1 MNSAELAF
9 PDQAGAGFPGPH
21 KGDSKAQERATAVGK
36 PALMVPEGGARSL
49 WTAPGVCMV
58 VTQHEPVASPRLH
71 TDPRRAKEHRGHAA
85 SNSTDAPPTEGHAK
99 AEQGPLWW

>member
-21 KGDSKAQERATAVGK
+21 KGDSKAQERA
-36 PALMVPEGGARSL
+36 RSL

-71 TDPRRAKEHRGHAA
+71 TRPDPRRAR
-85 SNSTDAPPTEGHAK
+85 STEDMK
-99 AEQGPLWW
+99 PLT